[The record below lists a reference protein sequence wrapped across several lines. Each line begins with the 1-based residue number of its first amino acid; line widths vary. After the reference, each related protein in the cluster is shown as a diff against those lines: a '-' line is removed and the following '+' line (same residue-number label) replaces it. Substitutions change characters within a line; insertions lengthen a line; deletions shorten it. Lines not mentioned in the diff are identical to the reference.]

1 MTWIAIRADASAA
14 FGTGHLRRCLS
25 LAHALAEQGAQV
37 CFVSRRLDGVGA
49 QVLLAQPFE
58 VHWLEMPLLPAS
70 CTETDASLPPHSA
83 FAGVGWVQDARETV
97 ATIAGIHLDWLVVDH
112 YAFDARWH
120 QAVRDALGCRLV
132 VIDDTADRLLSAD
145 VLLDHNW
152 ADDHREKYAH
162 CLAHEPRWLTGPQ
175 FALLDAAYRDAVRYQ
190 FSSRVRSLG
199 IFMGGTDLGG
209 MSAQILAICREQ
221 VGFAGLIEVVSTSA
235 NPHLS
240 LLRAECARWPNTSL
254 TLDLPDLAGFFAR
267 HDLQI
272 GAGGGATWERCCI
285 GVPTI
290 GVAVASNQLAVIPG
304 LQRLG
309 AIRSARLPG
318 TDPCRDPAPPLAQV
332 LTELLTDSVVRER
345 LGRATAKLVDGRGA
359 QRVSLALLRDALMLR
374 SATPEDASC
383 LYGWRNHPAV
393 RAVSGQTAAI
403 DWSTH
408 VDWLRR
414 TLSAPDRWLF
424 VAHVGNLPVGSIRFD
439 RLGENLLEVSLYL
452 DPGVQGLGLG
462 SRMLLAGEQ
471 AMLDRLGEPFTAEA
485 TVIEG
490 NASSRRMFERC
501 HYLGESS
508 VLHKRISPCTFISS
522 DCP

>member
-1 MTWIAIRADASAA
+1 MPHVAIRADASATI
-14 FGTGHLRRCLS
+14 GTGHLRRCLS
-25 LAHALAEQGAQV
+25 LAHALVEQGAQV
-37 CFVSRRLDGVGA
+37 CFISRRLDGVGA

-58 VHWLEMPLLPAS
+58 VHWLETPLMPAS
-70 CTETDASLPPHSA
+70 CTQTDTSLPPHSA
-83 FAGVGWVQDARETV
+83 FAGVGWKQDVRETV
-97 ATIAGIHLDWLVVDH
+97 ASMAGIHLDWLVVDH

-120 QAVRDALGCRLV
+120 QEVRDALGCRLLV
-132 VIDDTADRLLSAD
+132 VDDTADRLLCAD

-152 ADDHREKYAH
+152 AGDHREKYAH
-162 CLAHEPRWLTGPQ
+162 SLAHEPRWLTGPQ
-175 FALLDAAYRDAVRYQ
+175 FALLDVAYRDAVRYQ
-190 FSSRVRSLG
+190 FSPQVRSLG

-209 MSAQILAICREQ
+209 MSAQILAVCREQ

-240 LLRAECARWPNTSL
+240 RLRAECARWPNIRL

-304 LQRLG
+304 LQQLG

-318 TDPCRDPAPPLAQV
+318 TDPCRDPAPSLAQV
-332 LTELLTDSVVRER
+332 LMELLRDSEARER
-345 LGRATAKLVDGRGA
+345 LGCAAAMLVDGRGA
-359 QRVSLALLRDALMLR
+359 QRVALALLRDALMLR
-374 SATPEDASC
+374 SATPEDAGC

-393 RAVSGQTAAI
+393 RAVSVQTAAI
-403 DWSTH
+403 DWPTH

-439 RLGENLLEVSLYL
+439 RLGEHLLEVSLYL
-452 DPGVQGLGLG
+452 DPDLQGLGLG

-471 AMLDRLGEPFTAEA
+471 VMLRRLGEPFIAEA
-485 TVIEG
+485 TVVEG
-490 NASSRRMFERC
+490 NTSSRRMFERC
-501 HYLGESS
+501 HYKGKSS
-508 VLHKRISPCTFISS
+508 VLQKRISPCSFTSS
-522 DCP
+522 DHP